1 MIAIPRLLGLAL
13 LIAAPLAASAT
24 SVTEAGASFPTRME
38 AGDQEL
44 VLAGTGVSKYRVIF
58 TVCAVGLYV
67 PEGTPKDEI
76 LAADTPRHLEIEY
89 FYDIPP
95 EDIVRASMHVLR
107 EQLSDDELARQR
119 EALDRWHDAYQKV
132 TDGDRYGM
140 TYLPSDGTS
149 LSLNGERLVSVPGAE
164 FARTYFGIW
173 LKPNDPLSKDLRRN
187 LVKDL
192 AAN

>member
-1 MIAIPRLLGLAL
+1 MICLFFVWYTNA
-13 LIAAPLAASAT
+13 
-24 SVTEAGASFPTRME
+24 
-38 AGDQEL
+38 
-44 VLAGTGVSKYRVIF
+44 
-58 TVCAVGLYV
+58 CAY
-67 PEGTPKDEI
+67 
-76 LAADTPRHLEIEY
+76 
-89 FYDIPP
+89 
-95 EDIVRASMHVLR
+95 
-107 EQLSDDELARQR
+107 
-119 EALDRWHDAYQKV
+119 
-132 TDGDRYGM
+132 YGM